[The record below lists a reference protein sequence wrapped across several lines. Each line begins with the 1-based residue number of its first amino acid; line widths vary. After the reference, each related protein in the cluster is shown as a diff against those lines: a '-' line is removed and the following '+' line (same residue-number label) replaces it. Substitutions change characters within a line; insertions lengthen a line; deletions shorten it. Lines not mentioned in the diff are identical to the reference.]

1 MLDPQDTGARWKEQ
15 YEGLSEFKVP
25 GTAAICDVMAD
36 ATVQLLAP
44 LAMPPK
50 RGRPSTKRKDNSF
63 NMAKSKKRK
72 KSKEDMAGSSKA
84 GPSKSSKAAPA
95 ESKVISKATTKL
107 NLKPKPKPKPKPKKK

>member
-15 YEGLSEFKVP
+15 YEGRSEFKVP

-95 ESKVISKATTKL
+95 ESK
-107 NLKPKPKPKPKPKKK
+107 PKPKPKPKPKGKGVSKPKKK

>member
-15 YEGLSEFKVP
+15 YEGLSKFTVP

-63 NMAKSKKRK
+63 NMGRSKKRK

-95 ESKVISKATTKL
+95 ESKPKA
-107 NLKPKPKPKPKPKKK
+107 KPKPKPKSKGKGVSKPKKK